1 VAKLRARI
9 QKGHFMWARICIVA
23 VMTAV
28 PVAGATLEVRELIA
42 RYQAEPVFWKQ
53 VEMTDAVVEK
63 ATRSDL
69 VPLEPWLTHADRH
82 TRGNVA
88 YLFAKMGD
96 PRGFVTLVGILSDR
110 STDRV
115 LGAGQPIELGNEPSA
130 GNLAAQ
136 ITADRYY
143 AVHLLG
149 ELRDRRAVKVLIPLL
164 DDSEINYKVAWALG
178 QIGDDHAIS
187 PLIAALKNKDA
198 LVRTI
203 AIGALVDLNAK
214 SALPA
219 IEALEGDETY
229 PNAGKRITVGD
240 TARKAAETLRNR

>member
-1 VAKLRARI
+1 
-9 QKGHFMWARICIVA
+9 MWARICIVA
-23 VMTAV
+23 VITAV
-28 PVAGATLEVRELIA
+28 PVAGEAAEVRELIA
-42 RYQAEPVFWKQ
+42 RYQAEPEFWTQ
-53 VEMTDAVVEK
+53 MEMTDAIVAK

-69 VPLEPWLTHADRH
+69 IPLEPWLAHADRH

-96 PRGFVTLVGILSDR
+96 PRGLYVIVDILSDR

-115 LGAGQPIELGNEPSA
+115 LGTGQPIYVGPERSP

-136 ITADRYY
+136 IHADRYY

-149 ELRDRRAVKVLIPLL
+149 ELRDRRAVNALIPLL

-178 QIGDDHAIS
+178 KIGDARAIP
-187 PLIAALKNKDA
+187 PLIATLKNKDA
-198 LVRTI
+198 SVRTA
-203 AIGALVDLNAK
+203 AIGGLVELKAK

-219 IEALEGDETY
+219 IESLERDETY
-229 PNAGKRITVGD
+229 PNAGDYITVGD
-240 TARKAAETLRNR
+240 TARKAAETLRSR